1 MVSNNFIV
9 KQTRPFY
16 IYPFQIPFGPKSKRI
31 IFYVFFYF
39 CCLIPC
45 FNKHLNFICLQP
57 QTTLKILSDTACFS
71 DSLNVSLIY

>member
-31 IFYVFFYF
+31 IFYVFFIFAVLFLALTNISTSYVYNPKQPSKY
-39 CCLIPC
+39 CLILP
-45 FNKHLNFICLQP
+45 
-57 QTTLKILSDTACFS
+57 
-71 DSLNVSLIY
+71 VSLIH